1 MSEEPYESFLEKVEI
16 RQSEQLL
23 LLSKEKRQNKKL
35 DILQWILYIAMG
47 AFIGVS
53 LMLFFFSYV
62 LEKPLHNEYTLLV
75 MVTVLGSTMTTIVGI
90 IGGTSLE

>member
-1 MSEEPYESFLEKVEI
+1 MSIKLTLFQKEFEE
-16 RQSEQLL
+16 QQNEQLL

-35 DILQWILYIAMG
+35 DILKLALLITIF

-53 LMLFFFSYV
+53 LILFFFSYV

-90 IGGTSLE
+90 IGGTSLK

>member
-1 MSEEPYESFLEKVEI
+1 MSEKPYESFSEKVEG

-47 AFIGVS
+47 SFIFVS
-53 LMLFFFSYV
+53 LMLFFFSYI